1 MKVNGFILGGGT
13 TLTEVIRLLKENGK
27 LPGFEYGQRV
37 ATHLERVANVSVR
50 NVSSLCII
58 QGKDMQGF

>member
-1 MKVNGFILGGGT
+1 MRVHGRILGGGT
-13 TLTEVIRLLKENGK
+13 TLTEVIRLLKENSK

-50 NVSSLCII
+50 NVGGLCLK
-58 QGKDMQGF
+58 QR